1 LALNNLG
8 DNFLNELE
16 KLSKYFSYEMEIDE
30 AMAPVFKFK
39 HKSTKKEYSYRLSMI
54 DIKNYG
60 GPSVIKM
67 LDELKSEIRED
78 KLNDL
83 GI

>member
-1 LALNNLG
+1 
-8 DNFLNELE
+8 
-16 KLSKYFSYEMEIDE
+16 
-30 AMAPVFKFK
+30 
-39 HKSTKKEYSYRLSMI
+39 MI

-60 GPSVIKM
+60 GPSVVKM

>member
-1 LALNNLG
+1 MNNLG

-30 AMAPVFKFK
+30 AMASVFKFK

-67 LDELKSEIRED
+67 LDELKSKIRED